1 MGKNPYEVTKKMMK
15 ENESNVQHSST
26 TNSRHERRKRVAL
39 QRELD
44 EKYARQ
50 VSSDKRVIHNRDSRV
65 VVANKGPLVKR
76 VSRPTAF
83 LKGNPSYR
91 RENCFKQSHLEKK
104 SEKGFKSTQDL
115 KTTVVRKEIKEVEAR
130 NNEVKKVTGK
140 GFLKKHTSKEF
151 IEELDDETTE
161 SENEEVSRPGSK
173 DKVYSEDSEQEGA
186 VMLDISTPIATI

>member
-1 MGKNPYEVTKKMMK
+1 
-15 ENESNVQHSST
+15 
-26 TNSRHERRKRVAL
+26 
-39 QRELD
+39 
-44 EKYARQ
+44 
-50 VSSDKRVIHNRDSRV
+50 
-65 VVANKGPLVKR
+65 
-76 VSRPTAF
+76 
-83 LKGNPSYR
+83 
-91 RENCFKQSHLEKK
+91 
-104 SEKGFKSTQDL
+104 
-115 KTTVVRKEIKEVEAR
+115 VVRKEIKEVEAR